1 VTITAKNLATEITNH
16 NVKRENLHGE
26 QAISNEHIQNNKSV
40 RDLLG
45 ERGIKPE
52 ELPAAEDLKKL
63 ERKVKSDEKKLIKK
77 SALPK
82 R

>member
-1 VTITAKNLATEITNH
+1 L
-16 NVKRENLHGE
+16 
-26 QAISNEHIQNNKSV
+26 S
-40 RDLLG
+40 

-63 ERKVKSDEKKLIKK
+63 ERRVKSDEKKMIKQ

-82 R
+82 NKEDSKNE